1 MVQVLSLTLPFF
13 GLIFLGYIAG
23 KIKRLPEDGLAWLN
37 TFVLYVALPA
47 LFFQLLSQTP
57 FDELKNLSFIV
68 ATTFITFFI
77 FVLAFF
83 VGMLATKGQ
92 INNATI
98 QALAGSYS
106 NIGYMG
112 PGLTI
117 GIFGTA
123 AAVPT
128 ALIFCFDN
136 ILLFTLAPL
145 LMAISGYDQRSLF
158 ETIYD
163 IVVKKVLCHPFIL
176 ATIAG
181 VLAAYFNFTPPTAI
195 YSLLELLK
203 NAAAPC
209 ALFSIGVTLA
219 LQPVN
224 RFAYELPILL
234 ILKLIIHPILIFV
247 LLSWLGDFDP
257 IWVKTAVLMACLP
270 PATNVYVLARQY
282 NSYID
287 RSSSTIL
294 FGTIIS
300 ILTAT
305 IFIFFITESP
315 LFEHLSQQVPEF
327 IDNFFD

>member
-1 MVQVLSLTLPFF
+1 M
-13 GLIFLGYIAG
+13 
-23 KIKRLPEDGLAWLN
+23 R
-37 TFVLYVALPA
+37 
-47 LFFQLLSQTP
+47 
-57 FDELKNLSFIV
+57 
-68 ATTFITFFI
+68 
-77 FVLAFF
+77 FF
-83 VGMLATKGQ
+83 VGILTAKGQ
-92 INNATI
+92 INEATI
-98 QALAGSYS
+98 QALAGSYA

-145 LMAISGYDQRSLF
+145 LMAISGFDRRGIF

-163 IVVKKVLCHPFIL
+163 IVIKKILCHPFIL

-181 VLAAYFNFTPPTAI
+181 VFAAYFKFTPPLAI
-195 YSLLELLK
+195 YTLLELLK

-219 LQPVN
+219 LQPVT

-234 ILKLIIHPILIFV
+234 LLKLIIHPILIFFI
-247 LLSWLGDFDP
+247 LIWLGDFDP
-257 IWVKTAVLMACLP
+257 IWIKTAILMACLP

-282 NSYID
+282 NSYIE

-294 FGTIIS
+294 FGTIVS
-300 ILTAT
+300 ILTVTA
-305 IFIFFITESP
+305 FIFFITESAQ
-315 LFEHLSQQVPEF
+315 FNVFSQQIPLL
-327 IDNFFD
+327 FDELFN

>member
-23 KIKRLPEDGLAWLN
+23 KVKRLPEDGLAWLN
-37 TFVLYVALPA
+37 TFVLYLALPA

-57 FDELKNLSFIV
+57 FDELTNFSFIA
-68 ATTFITFFI
+68 ATTFATYCMFAI
-77 FVLAFF
+77 AFF
-83 VGMLATKGQ
+83 VGILATKGQ
-92 INNATI
+92 INEATI

-145 LMAISGYDQRSLF
+145 MMAISGYDQRSFF
-158 ETIYD
+158 ETLYD
-163 IVVKKVLCHPFIL
+163 IAVKKILFHPFIL

-181 VLAAYFNFTPPTAI
+181 VLAAYFKFTPPLAI
-195 YSLLELLK
+195 HTLLELLK

-219 LQPVN
+219 LQPVT

-247 LLSWLGDFDP
+247 ILSWLGDFDP
-257 IWVKTAVLMACLP
+257 IWVKTAILMACLP
-270 PATNVYVLARQY
+270 TATNVYVLARQY
-282 NSYID
+282 NSYIE

-300 ILTAT
+300 ILTVTA
-305 IFIFFITESP
+305 FIFFITETTQFDVLSNQIP
-315 LFEHLSQQVPEF
+315 LL
-327 IDNFFD
+327 INDFFN